1 MSDVTL
7 SKAVRSNLLH
17 LQGTSKMMDQT
28 QTRLATGK
36 RVNSALDNP
45 TNFFTS
51 SALKARA
58 SDIGSL
64 LDSMSTGIR
73 IIEAADNGLS
83 SITKTLEQMQSTLRQ
98 ARQDKSFLV
107 ESYTIDE
114 NFDFNDYAAGDTL
127 LTLEGGNIR
136 DANGAPITY
145 TLDGATADAAGID
158 SLDKLVA
165 YLNNDEDLK
174 NRIRASNDKGM
185 LRIEN
190 QSTQDLTVGGGDAF
204 SVTGGVNDSIKG
216 NNVRANLSK
225 QFNEL
230 RNELNGFA
238 DDASVNGINL
248 LRGDQLKIVF
258 NELGTSFIEIE
269 AKNRDGEVRPINSA
283 TLGLR
288 DIGEE
293 ELDMDLSIDGFLRDV
308 QQALGEVRSQA
319 SDFGSTLSIVQN
331 RENFT
336 KNMINTLETAAAD
349 LTLADTNEEAA
360 NMLALQTRQQLSQT
374 ALSLASQADQSVL
387 RLF

>member
-98 ARQDKSFLV
+98 ARQDKSFMV
-107 ESYTIDE
+107 QSYAVDVAQLGAADVITLTGGSID
-114 NFDFNDYAAGDTL
+114 
-127 LTLEGGNIR
+127 GG
-136 DANGAPITY
+136 TY
-145 TLDGATADAAGID
+145 TLDGGNLNPANPIQTID
-158 SLDKLVA
+158 TLDDLVA
-165 YLNNDEDLK
+165 YLNNEPDLK
-174 NRIRASNDKGM
+174 NRIRASNDKGT

-190 QSTQDLTVGGGDAF
+190 ISTQDLEVSGDA
-204 SVTGGVNDSIKG
+204 VDAGITVGVNDTIKG

-238 DDASVNGINL
+238 DDSSVNGINL

-258 NELGTSFIEIE
+258 NELGTSFLEIE

-288 DIGEE
+288 DIAEQ
-293 ELDMDLSIDGFLRDV
+293 ELDLDSGIDGFLRDV

-336 KNMINTLETAAAD
+336 KNMINTLETAASD

>member
-98 ARQDKSFLV
+98 ARQDKSFMV
-107 ESYTIDE
+107 QSYAVDVAQLGAADVITLTGGSID
-114 NFDFNDYAAGDTL
+114 
-127 LTLEGGNIR
+127 GG
-136 DANGAPITY
+136 TY
-145 TLDGATADAAGID
+145 TLDGGNLNPANPILTID
-158 SLDKLVA
+158 TLDDLVA
-165 YLNNDEDLK
+165 YLNNEPDLK
-174 NRIRASNDKGM
+174 NRIRASNDKGT

-190 QSTQDLTVGGGDAF
+190 ISTQDLEVSGDA
-204 SVTGGVNDSIKG
+204 VDAGITVGVNDTIKG

-238 DDASVNGINL
+238 DDSSVNGINL

-258 NELGTSFIEIE
+258 NELGTSFLEIE

-288 DIGEE
+288 DIAEQ
-293 ELDMDLSIDGFLRDV
+293 ELDLDSGIDGFLRDV

-336 KNMINTLETAAAD
+336 KNMINTLETAASD